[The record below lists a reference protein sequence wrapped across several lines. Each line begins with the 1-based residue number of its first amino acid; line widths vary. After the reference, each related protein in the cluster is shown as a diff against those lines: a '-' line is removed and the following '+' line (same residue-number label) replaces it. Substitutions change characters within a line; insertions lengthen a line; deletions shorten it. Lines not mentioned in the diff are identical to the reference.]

1 MSAARTS
8 YKISRLE
15 VIFMG
20 PWGTEPVP
28 PFLHPLT
35 RLVGPH
41 CSCNVALLRNGTG
54 RFLVLFPAGKSTS
67 ARAWPPFPW
76 PANTT
81 PGATLFSHCRTP
93 TKRHRSGAPL
103 PLPANS
109 TPGATLFSHCRTPTK
124 RHRSGPPS
132 LCPLTRL
139 AGPPPSRFAAPYR
152 NATEPVPRP
161 WPSKPFLVG
170 TTEPIFLYFSDE
182 KNFSARCPRPRP
194 PLQIDKTSNLIK

>member
-1 MSAARTS
+1 
-8 YKISRLE
+8 
-15 VIFMG
+15 MG
-20 PWGTEPVP
+20 PWGTEPVL

-67 ARAWPPFPW
+67 ARTWPPFPW
-76 PANTT
+76 PANT
-81 PGATLFSHCRTP
+81 
-93 TKRHRSGAPL
+93 
-103 PLPANS
+103 

-152 NATEPVPRP
+152 NATEPVPRAG
-161 WPSKPFLVG
+161 PSRPFLVG